1 MDSLEAM
8 EIGRQGLIVFLKIAM
23 PLLLISLAVGLV
35 ISLFQALTQ
44 IQEMTLSFVPKI
56 TIVFIS
62 LIFLMPYM
70 THLLADYNAE
80 LNARIVAV
88 GRSRD

>member
-8 EIGRQGLIVFLKIAM
+8 EIGRQTLLVFLKVAL

-56 TIVFIS
+56 TIVFLA
-62 LIFLMPYM
+62 LIFLMPFM
-70 THLLADYNAE
+70 MHTLSDFDTE
-80 LNARIVAV
+80 LHTRMVAV
-88 GRSRD
+88 GRSHD

>member
-8 EIGRQGLIVFLKIAM
+8 EIARQALIVFFKVSL

-62 LIFLMPYM
+62 LLLLMPFM
-70 THLLADYNAE
+70 MHTLSDFNTE
-80 LNARIVAV
+80 LHARIVNV
-88 GRSRD
+88 GKSHE

>member
-1 MDSLEAM
+1 MDAIQAM
-8 EIGRQGLIVFLKIAM
+8 EIGRQALIVFLKISL
-23 PLLLISLAVGLV
+23 PLLLISLLVGLV

-56 TIVFIS
+56 TVVFIS

-70 THLLADYNAE
+70 MRGLSDFNTE
-80 LNARIVAV
+80 LHARIVAV
-88 GRSRD
+88 GRSKD